1 MSTVGDARMVADVLV
16 VGGGVAG
23 LACAQRLREA
33 GLSPLVL
40 EASDGVGG
48 RARTDEVAG
57 FRLDRGFHL
66 FPTAAVE
73 PRLTLDYGRLDLR
86 PLARGVLAR
95 RDGRFLHAP
104 DVRSARLAADGTSTA
119 VALLSDRA
127 AANGRLV
134 LAADTNGEERAAL
147 PARGIGSVA
156 AQLSEGLDVHT
167 GTVAVAVGPGL
178 VVLENGARLAARA
191 LVVATAGLVDDAPDG
206 WFALSCTW
214 FEAPEPPLPGA
225 WLVVGDGDGPIA
237 TLCAVTEAAPEYAPA
252 GCTLIAVTVAGGEPQ
267 AGAVHAQL
275 ERWFGPDTREW
286 RRLRTYV
293 VPAALPA
300 QAPGTRLERPP
311 RLARGLYACGDYR
324 ERPSLAGALA
334 SGRRAAEG
342 VLLEL
347 G

>member
-1 MSTVGDARMVADVLV
+1 MSIVVDARHVADVLV

-23 LACAQRLREA
+23 LACAQRLREG

-48 RARTDEVAG
+48 RARTDEVGG
-57 FRLDRGFHL
+57 FRFDRGFHL

-73 PRLTLDYGRLDLR
+73 PRLSLDYGRLDLR
-86 PLARGVLAR
+86 PLARGVLVR

-104 DVRSARLAADGTSTA
+104 DVHSAASTANGTSTA
-119 VALLSDRA
+119 LAVVSGRA

-134 LAADTNGEERAAL
+134 LAADAHGEERAAL

-156 AQLSEGLDVHT
+156 GQLSEGVEVRT
-167 GTVAVAVGPGL
+167 GTAVVAVGPGV

-191 LVVATAGLVDDAPDG
+191 VVVATAGLVDDAPDG
-206 WFALSCTW
+206 WIALSSTW

-252 GCTLIAVTVAGGEPQ
+252 GCTLVAVTVAGGEPH
-267 AGAVHAQL
+267 AGAVHEQL
-275 ERWFGPDTREW
+275 ERWFGPDAREW

-300 QAPGTRLERPP
+300 QPTGTRLARPP
-311 RLARGLYACGDYR
+311 RLARGLYACGDHR
-324 ERPSLAGALA
+324 ERASLAGALA
-334 SGRRAAEG
+334 SGRRAAEA
-342 VLLEL
+342 VLLDL